1 VLDTYSK
8 AMTSNPKRPANYVGH
23 PIENKE
29 DKREQL
35 EARAN
40 DRREKACEILDA
52 IKHRVGLRGV
62 ALDVNPASQKL
73 IDDCLE
79 RRDKYGVRFL
89 VSENT
94 LQWLEDIAEEF
105 NLL

>member
-40 DRREKACEILDA
+40 DRREQACEILDA
-52 IKHRVGLRGV
+52 IQRRVGLRGV
-62 ALDVNPASQKL
+62 ALNLTPATQEFV
-73 IDDCLE
+73 DDCIE
-79 RRDKYGVRFL
+79 RRGKYGVHFL